1 VFQVLGLRKTLIY
14 DWLTRLDKFLKGI
27 ENTKRNIKPEF
38 LKLLERKK
46 KNREKIFRVL
56 SCPSFDVF
64 PPCLVSPTNLVF

>member
-46 KNREKIFRVL
+46 KKTGKRFL
-56 SCPSFDVF
+56 GF
-64 PPCLVSPTNLVF
+64 